1 MSVDTGTSSAVGWIN
16 LTTLLLRRL
25 ASLESCCPSRF
36 GDPKGGILRM
46 WSAIGFIVAVQH
58 SSPRPGAERKSTWN
72 GRSVWEPTKKPLRVP
87 GCLRLRGRGSSR
99 PGPPTGFTR
108 RAFRPVCRRKRVSI
122 PVHGEARFRL
132 CQPHE
137 SGQISKSSSAVPEP
151 DRRPPAGSPVTP
163 GEREAG
169 LRARVR
175 VGLSRKGR
183 LSTVKG

>member
-108 RAFRPVCRRKRVSI
+108 RAFRPVCRRKRVPYPYTERPDSGCVNRMNRGRFLRV
-122 PVHGEARFRL
+122 PVPSRSRIGVR
-132 CQPHE
+132 QPAPP
-137 SGQISKSSSAVPEP
+137 S
-151 DRRPPAGSPVTP
+151 PPANVK
-163 GEREAG
+163 RDF
-169 LRARVR
+169 ARGFGWACR
-175 VGLSRKGR
+175 GR
-183 LSTVKG
+183 GA